1 MSKSKSKRSQ
11 RYSSEQKE
19 HAVRLVRLRRVETG
33 EGFGS
38 VKAVGEQLGFGI
50 ESVRKWVHDAD
61 LAEGLVAGK
70 DGGAAP
76 ADEARI
82 RELEQEVKE
91 LRRVNGILR
100 TSASFF
106 AAELDR
112 PHR

>member
-1 MSKSKSKRSQ
+1 MSKSKGKRSR
-11 RYSSEQKE
+11 RYSPEQKE
-19 HAVRLVRLRRVETG
+19 HAVRLVRLRRAETG
-33 EGFGS
+33 ESFGS
-38 VKAVGEQLGFGI
+38 VSAVGEQLGFGI

-61 LAEGLVAGK
+61 FAEGLVAGK
-70 DGGAAP
+70 NGAAP
-76 ADEARI
+76 AGEARI

-91 LRRVNGILR
+91 LRRVNGVLR

>member
-1 MSKSKSKRSQ
+1 MSTSKKSTNR
-11 RYSSEQKE
+11 RYSLEQKE
-19 HAVRLVRLRRVETG
+19 HAVRLVRLRRDETG
-33 EGFGS
+33 ERHGS
-38 VKAVGEQLGFGI
+38 VTTVAEQLGFGP
-50 ESVRKWVHDAD
+50 ESVRQWVRDAD
-61 LAEGLVAGK
+61 HADGLIGEN
-70 DGGAAP
+70 GASAP

-91 LRRVNGILR
+91 LRRVNGILK

>member
-1 MSKSKSKRSQ
+1 MSKSKSKRSR

-33 EGFGS
+33 ESFGS
-38 VKAVGEQLGFGI
+38 VRAVAEQLGFGV

-61 LAEGLVAGK
+61 LAEGLVAG
-70 DGGAAP
+70 DGGPAP